1 MDVSP
6 SPARATKN
14 CVAWNF
20 HPPVTGRRHLDR
32 HSLRTRDRQEDS
44 ILWGRAESYQNDP
57 CPLRRHWLR
66 AMSDF
71 IPKRTLCCRSL
82 GALRRS
88 FLSRSSIPARIKGRE
103 RLMLSF
109 FGCVLFVVVLTATG
123 LTAQEA
129 AETSDGASVANKAE
143 ASRQT
148 QQSVCLLL
156 ESAAHANGLPVE
168 FFVRL
173 IWRESRF
180 RPTAV
185 GPSTRSGK
193 HALGIAQF
201 MPATAAERNLLD
213 PFNPIEALPKAAEFL
228 KELRDQ
234 FGNLG
239 LAAAAYNA
247 GPGRVQAWM
256 AGAASL
262 PAQTRAYVEAVT
274 GNSVDQWAAGRDLES
289 KSDIG
294 VSCETL
300 MAKLKQPP
308 TTFMAALQQ
317 HIVSG
322 VIQPWGAILGAD
334 RTRP

>member
-1 MDVSP
+1 
-6 SPARATKN
+6 
-14 CVAWNF
+14 
-20 HPPVTGRRHLDR
+20 
-32 HSLRTRDRQEDS
+32 
-44 ILWGRAESYQNDP
+44 
-57 CPLRRHWLR
+57 
-66 AMSDF
+66 
-71 IPKRTLCCRSL
+71 
-82 GALRRS
+82 
-88 FLSRSSIPARIKGRE
+88 
-103 RLMLSF
+103 MLSF
-109 FGCVLFVVVLTATG
+109 IGCVLFVLVLTATG

-129 AETSDGASVANKAE
+129 AETSDSASVTNKAGS
-143 ASRQT
+143 SRQT

-180 RPTAV
+180 RPTAI

-247 GPGRVQAWM
+247 GPGRVRAWM
-256 AGAASL
+256 AGTASM
-262 PAQTRAYVEAVT
+262 PAQTRAYVAAVT

-289 KSDIG
+289 KTDKG

-300 MAKLKQPP
+300 MAKLKEPP
-308 TTFMAALQQ
+308 TTFMVALQQ
-317 HIVSG
+317 RVVMG
-322 VIQPWGAILGAD
+322 AIQPWGAILGAD
-334 RTRP
+334 RSRPEILDRYAALQRRFASVLAGRDPIVLERGPGSLPRYQVRVGAESRAAANDVCKKIHVAGGDCVVLRNPGS

>member
-1 MDVSP
+1 MLRFV
-6 SPARATKN
+6 A
-14 CVAWNF
+14 CVF
-20 HPPVTGRRHLDR
+20 LV
-32 HSLRTRDRQEDS
+32 
-44 ILWGRAESYQNDP
+44 IL
-57 CPLRRHWLR
+57 
-66 AMSDF
+66 
-71 IPKRTLCCRSL
+71 
-82 GALRRS
+82 
-88 FLSRSSIPARIKGRE
+88 
-103 RLMLSF
+103 
-109 FGCVLFVVVLTATG
+109 LTATR

-129 AETSDGASVANKAE
+129 AETSDRAAIANKDD
-143 ASRQT
+143 ASRQV

-180 RPTAV
+180 RPAAI

-228 KELRDQ
+228 KDLRGQ

-247 GPGRVQAWM
+247 GPGRVRAWM
-256 AGAASL
+256 AGAASM

-274 GNSVDQWAAGRDLES
+274 GNSVDKWAASRDLEAKAES
-289 KSDIG
+289 G
-294 VSCETL
+294 VSCEVL

-317 HIVSG
+317 HVVTG

-334 RTRP
+334 RSRQEILDRYAALQRRFATVLAGRDPILLERGPGSLPRYQVRVGAESLSLIHI

>member
-1 MDVSP
+1 
-6 SPARATKN
+6 
-14 CVAWNF
+14 
-20 HPPVTGRRHLDR
+20 L
-32 HSLRTRDRQEDS
+32 
-44 ILWGRAESYQNDP
+44 
-57 CPLRRHWLR
+57 
-66 AMSDF
+66 
-71 IPKRTLCCRSL
+71 
-82 GALRRS
+82 
-88 FLSRSSIPARIKGRE
+88 LS
-103 RLMLSF
+103 
-109 FGCVLFVVVLTATG
+109 TATG
-123 LTAQEA
+123 AIAQEPA
-129 AETSDGASVANKAE
+129 DVSDAGSATRNE

-180 RPTAV
+180 RPTAI
-185 GPSTRSGK
+185 GPLTRSGK

-247 GPGRVQAWM
+247 GPGRVRAWM
-256 AGAASL
+256 AGTASM
-262 PAQTRAYVEAVT
+262 PAQTRAYVTAVT

-289 KSDIG
+289 KADTG

-300 MAKLKQPP
+300 MAKLKEPP
-308 TTFMAALQQ
+308 TTFMVALQQ
-317 HIVSG
+317 HVVMG
-322 VIQPWGAILGAD
+322 ALQPWGAILGAD
-334 RTRP
+334 KSRPEILDRYAALQRRFTAVLAGRDPIVLERGRGSLPRYQVRVGADSRAAANDVCKRIHLAGGDCVVLRNPGS